1 MDGDWRIRRFEAFAK
16 DAFAFLADD
25 RVTATGEHDPG
36 HPPSR
41 IVIRFEDGTFVVES
55 ELLASG
61 GTRTVTTFVR
71 TVEGDH
77 LIGPA
82 TAREANEI
90 ADVLKEHADEVRVIL
105 DS

>member
-1 MDGDWRIRRFEAFAK
+1 VVVDWRIRRFEAFAK

-25 RVTATGEHDPG
+25 GVTASEHDLG
-36 HPPSR
+36 NPPSR
-41 IVIRFEDGTFVVES
+41 IVVRFEDGTFVVES
-55 ELLASG
+55 ELIATG

-71 TVEGDH
+71 TVEGGH

-82 TAREANEI
+82 TAREDQEI
-90 ADVLKEHADEVRVIL
+90 ADVLKKHADELRAVL